1 MSGNAKLKI
10 GTKEYDFPIKKG
22 SVGPSVIDVSKL
34 YAETDHF
41 TFDQDLHQQVVVS
54 PNHIHRW

>member
-1 MSGNAKLKI
+1 MSDIAKLKV
-10 GTKEYDFPIKKG
+10 GKKEIDLPIKKG

-41 TFDQDLHQQVVVS
+41 TFDPRVLHQQVVAS
-54 PNHIHRW
+54 LQLHL